1 MKGISSR
8 ERVVIALS
16 HQEPDKVPIDIG
28 EGRQTS
34 IYVQP
39 YLKTMQALGFG
50 APEIV
55 ASPRGVV
62 DRFDERFLQKLD
74 IDFRR
79 IGLRGVPEDQ
89 VAESDGTFSDEW
101 GIRWKKVGYFVSP
114 VHHPLKDATIDDLKR
129 YRWPDPMDE
138 RRYKGLRDEAEFKW
152 KNTEYAI
159 VAQQPNH
166 TYGVLTEAIYLR
178 GMENFFMDLIIN
190 KEFASALM
198 GYVTDYHV
206 RLYENYLDAV
216 GGFVNIVHTSD
227 DLGAQAGPY
236 FSLDMYREIIK
247 PHERRLMSA
256 IKNKTE
262 AKILHHSDGAITSF
276 IDDLIEIGV
285 DILNPVQPSPE
296 MDPLSLKKSFGG
308 RISFHGGIDQHRALT
323 GGTSDDVR
331 AEVELRIRQLAPG
344 GGYILAAAQTVM
356 PEVPAENIICMF
368 ETARQE
374 GRYPIG

>member
-34 IYVQP
+34 IYVEP
-39 YLKTMQALGFG
+39 YVKTMQALGFG

-62 DRFDERFLQKLD
+62 DRFDERFLQKLE

-79 IGLRGVPEDQ
+79 VAVRGIPEDQ

-129 YRWPDPMDE
+129 YRWPDPTDQ
-138 RRYKGLRDEAEFKW
+138 RRFQG
-152 KNTEYAI
+152 
-159 VAQQPNH
+159 
-166 TYGVLTEAIYLR
+166 
-178 GMENFFMDLIIN
+178 
-190 KEFASALM
+190 
-198 GYVTDYHV
+198 
-206 RLYENYLDAV
+206 
-216 GGFVNIVHTSD
+216 
-227 DLGAQAGPY
+227 LGAQAGPY
-236 FSLDMYREIIK
+236 RSRDMYREIIK
-247 PHERRLMSA
+247 PHERRFMSA

-285 DILNPVQPSPE
+285 DILNPVQ
-296 MDPLSLKKSFGG
+296 
-308 RISFHGGIDQHRALT
+308 
-323 GGTSDDVR
+323 
-331 AEVELRIRQLAPG
+331 
-344 GGYILAAAQTVM
+344 
-356 PEVPAENIICMF
+356 
-368 ETARQE
+368 
-374 GRYPIG
+374 